1 MGNTFPK
8 YYDFFMGPLEKGKF
22 QSIRKELLQKANGVV
37 LEVGSGTGINFP
49 YYESVIKVTA
59 IEPNQHMIKRS
70 SKRREMSVVPIEVIE
85 ESAERLPFADN
96 TFDTVVATLVLCTIP
111 NPELAVQEMQR
122 VCKYKG
128 KILLF
133 EHVRM
138 KNPFLATL
146 QDWLTPL
153 WKKVCDGC
161 CLNRNTVQM
170 IQENGL
176 EILNKRTFYNGLFIE
191 LELKK

>member
-22 QSIRKELLQKANGVV
+22 QSIRKKLLQKANGVV

-111 NPELAVQEMQR
+111 NPELAVQEMKR
-122 VCKYKG
+122 VCKSKG

-133 EHVRM
+133 EHVRV

-153 WKKVCDGC
+153 WKKGCDGC
-161 CLNRNTVQM
+161 CLNRDTVQM
-170 IQENGL
+170 IQANGL
-176 EILNKRTFYNGLFIE
+176 EILNKRTFYNGFFIE